1 MRKLPIL
8 MTMLILLTQFL
19 SAEMAPD
26 AYRNMQLNAPEQLE
40 ISVQRVTKRL
50 KLFTSNTAVTVHADV
65 LGVLQSETNLKPGD
79 SITITYIHYKQK
91 IGWAGPGSIPILEKN
106 TTTIA
111 FLEYD
116 EQNKTYIPAAGKASF
131 DPLIG
136 IL

>member
-19 SAEMAPD
+19 SAEIAPD

-40 ISVQRVTKRL
+40 ILVQRVTKRL

-65 LGVLQSETNLKPGD
+65 LDVIQSETNLKPGD

-91 IGWAGPGSIPILEKN
+91 KGWVGPGPIPILEKTYAEMGKN
-106 TTTIA
+106 I
-111 FLEYD
+111 FR
-116 EQNKTYIPAAGKASF
+116 NKKNLYSEVF
-131 DPLIG
+131 
-136 IL
+136 